1 MVVLSK
7 ATAAET
13 PYRIRAC
20 SSPGDDDE
28 DVDLDD
34 VINDIRYMHMMMT
47 MAAVMLVSSQP
58 ALLCV
63 IEDVDNDKKENH

>member
-1 MVVLSK
+1 MK
-7 ATAAET
+7 MGIME
-13 PYRIRAC
+13 
-20 SSPGDDDE
+20 E
-28 DVDLDD
+28 NVDLDD
-34 VINDIRYMHMMMT
+34 TVNDIRYMHMMMI

>member
-1 MVVLSK
+1 
-7 ATAAET
+7 
-13 PYRIRAC
+13 
-20 SSPGDDDE
+20 
-28 DVDLDD
+28 
-34 VINDIRYMHMMMT
+34 MMMI

>member
-1 MVVLSK
+1 M
-7 ATAAET
+7 TEEDEN
-13 PYRIRAC
+13 
-20 SSPGDDDE
+20 GDDGE
-28 DVDLDD
+28 DGDLDY
-34 VINDIRYMHMMMT
+34 VINDIRYMHMMMI

>member
-1 MVVLSK
+1 MRPTLINYSYLVYITEED
-7 ATAAET
+7 ADED
-13 PYRIRAC
+13 
-20 SSPGDDDE
+20 GDDGE

-34 VINDIRYMHMMMT
+34 VINDIRYMHMMMI

>member
-1 MVVLSK
+1 MTEED
-7 ATAAET
+7 ADEN
-13 PYRIRAC
+13 
-20 SSPGDDDE
+20 GDDGE

-34 VINDIRYMHMMMT
+34 TVNDIRYMHMMMI

-58 ALLCV
+58 LLCV